1 MDRSEYMKKYR
12 EAHKDKCKEY
22 RRKWRQAH
30 KDDAARKA
38 KNALYN
44 KTYREKQ
51 KIMKTYYTNL
61 KDNELSN
68 ALVSG
73 FSIPNATLE

>member
-38 KNALYN
+38 KNALYT

>member
-30 KDDAARKA
+30 KDDIARKA
-38 KNALYN
+38 KDALYT

-51 KIMKTYYTNL
+51 KIMKTYYSSEPTVPLQPLPSRIINI
-61 KDNELSN
+61 D
-68 ALVSG
+68 ALV
-73 FSIPNATLE
+73 

>member
-30 KDDAARKA
+30 KDDADRKA

-51 KIMKTYYTNL
+51 KNKTIKNTESETASL
-61 KDNELSN
+61 L
-68 ALVSG
+68 
-73 FSIPNATLE
+73 